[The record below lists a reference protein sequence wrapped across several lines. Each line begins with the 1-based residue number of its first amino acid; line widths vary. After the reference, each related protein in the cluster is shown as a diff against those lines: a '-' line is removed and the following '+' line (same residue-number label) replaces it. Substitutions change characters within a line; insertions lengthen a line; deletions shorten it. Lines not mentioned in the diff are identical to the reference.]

1 MIPTLFMLKIYAS
14 LCFCQFQPDLFMKH
28 KKLSLIRSV
37 HKAPKPLQ
45 DFLPVKAGI
54 KANRTVS
61 MNSDTEEVNTTW
73 DFSRY
78 EVRLIT
84 TSDK

>member
-1 MIPTLFMLKIYAS
+1 MIPTLSMLKMYPS
-14 LCFCQFQPDLFMKH
+14 LYFCQFQPDLLAKH
-28 KKLSLIRSV
+28 KNLSLIRSV
-37 HKAPKPLQ
+37 HKPPKPLQ

-61 MNSDTEEVNTTW
+61 MNLDTKEVSTRW
-73 DFSRY
+73 DFSSY
-78 EVRLIT
+78 EVHLIT